1 MNKNLETYNFFAEVP
16 ANAKKTITAGRLKG
30 MTDINPM
37 WRIQKLTERYGPCG
51 IGWTYDI
58 TDKQVI
64 EGADGVKCAFLD
76 ILLYVKENGEW
87 SKGIPGTGGST
98 FVAKEKGGLYTN
110 DECFKMALTDAI
122 SVSCKALGIGA
133 NVYWE
138 KGRTKYDLAGDE
150 NKKDEPEDKVDTTQ
164 PPLTARQMLVNT
176 LWQKGIDID
185 EYAKEHNL
193 TKETPEATYVK
204 LLEEL
209 EAK

>member
-1 MNKNLETYNFFAEVP
+1 MDKNMEVYNAFAEVP

-51 IGWTYDI
+51 IGWYYDI

-122 SVSCKALGIGA
+122 SVSCKALGMGS

-138 KGRTKYDLAGDE
+138 KGRTKYDLAKDDE
-150 NKKDEPEDKVDTTQ
+150 KKVEDKVE
-164 PPLTARQMLVNT
+164 PAKLMTAREMLIAKLT
-176 LWQKGIDID
+176 EKGIDIT
-185 EYAKEHNL
+185 EYAQKHHLDKNTSE
-193 TKETPEATYVK
+193 ETYRD
-204 LLEEL
+204 LLMDL
-209 EAK
+209 G